1 LLIATRVTN
10 SVLNYLIVIVNIGD
24 FELLNYLYLTPSAT
38 LSYLIHEDFTI
49 ISDKSDNYLVLCSE
63 TPVKSSMFEKFA

>member
-1 LLIATRVTN
+1 MTRPT

-49 ISDKSDNYLVLCSE
+49 ISDKGDNYLVLYGK
-63 TPVKSSMFEKFA
+63 TPVRPPMPGGLT